1 VLPFARV
8 PVFLTLIAFSCATL
22 ASIAQADVI
31 VLKNGRRI
39 VVDQA
44 VEQNGRVSGETSA
57 GQLSVP
63 RSIVDHVERGGSSSL
78 SAAARA
84 AGSLTIAPP
93 AAEDVPGA
101 EEIGRST
108 VHDNAIDRKY
118 IAGLDS
124 AAAQEGTA
132 AAGSRAALAH
142 QAAAQFEIGRG
153 NLDEAIANYRRAVL
167 LAPSGTPLQLNLL
180 LNVSY
185 LHLRRSEFNA
195 ALDYLDRARRL
206 APDSPDVAK
215 LSGWAEYGLNRLELA
230 VAEWKRALKLRAD
243 AEVQSALEKAQKD
256 LETESSYREGESSHF
271 TLRYSGSAAPGLAH
285 DVQRTL
291 EEHFR
296 ELATELDFMP
306 VENIGV
312 ILYTGQAFADITRAP
327 AWVGAVNDGRIR
339 VPVQGLTAMTSD
351 LSRVLKHELTHSFLQ
366 QKTRGRCPVWLQE
379 GIAQW
384 MEGRRSG
391 ESAAML
397 VAVFDQKAAL
407 PLGELEGTWMNFSGD
422 LAKWAYRWSLGVVE
436 YIVKTGGMSDL
447 ERILDR
453 LVAGAA
459 GEDAVRGVVRLK
471 YGDLEQETATYLKK
485 TYLQ

>member
-1 VLPFARV
+1 VPQFTRI
-8 PVFLTLIAFSCATL
+8 PVFFTLIALSCVTTVSSAR
-22 ASIAQADVI
+22 ADVI

-39 VVDQA
+39 VVTQA
-44 VEQNGRVSGETSA
+44 VEENGRVSGETPA

-63 RSIVDHVERGGSSSL
+63 RSIVDHVERGGSAQF
-78 SAAARA
+78 SAASRA

-93 AAEDVPGA
+93 AAEEEPGA
-101 EEIGRST
+101 EEIARSA

-118 IAGLDS
+118 ISGLDS
-124 AAAQEGTA
+124 TAAQGGTA
-132 AAGSRAALAH
+132 AAGARAALAH
-142 QAAAQFEIGRG
+142 LAAAQFELGRG
-153 NLDEAIANYRRAVL
+153 NSDEAIASYRRAVL
-167 LAPSGTPLQLNLL
+167 LAPTGTPLQLNVL

-185 LHLRRSEFNA
+185 LHLRRSEYNA

-206 APDSPDVAK
+206 APQSADVAK
-215 LSGWAEYGLNRLELA
+215 LSGWAEYGLNRLEWA
-230 VAEWKRALKLRAD
+230 VAEWKRALKLRPD
-243 AEVQSALEKAQKD
+243 PEVQSALEKAQKD

-291 EEHFR
+291 EEHFQ
-296 ELATELDFMP
+296 ELAAQLDFIP
-306 VENIGV
+306 AENIGV

-351 LSRVLKHELTHSFLQ
+351 LSRVLKHELTHSFIQ

-397 VAVFDQKAAL
+397 AAAYDQKAAL

-422 LAKWAYRWSLGVVE
+422 VAKWAYRWSLGVVE
-436 YIVKTGGMSDL
+436 YVVQTGGMSDL

-453 LVAGAA
+453 LAAGASA
-459 GEDAVRGVVRLK
+459 QDAVRGVLRLK
-471 YGDLEQETATYLKK
+471 YSELGQETATYLKK